1 MKIKSENL
9 KDTYER
15 HDPIREHNSHRK
27 TFEELNLMDSFLFE
41 SATEKPENAVLLSK
55 VIIERTLGRKVQNL
69 VVQPQKDLKG
79 ININSRGIRMDIYTM
94 EMGTGS
100 KQDEVTCV
108 YDIEPNNYRDDLPQR
123 NRYYQSLIDS
133 KLLPTNSNYKNLP
146 SMVSIWILPY
156 DPFGDDRMIYTVK
169 NAVAEND
176 QIVYNDGVTKVFL
189 YTHGK
194 IGGSDS
200 LKALLDFMENTN
212 RSHAVDEEL
221 SKIMNVVDSV
231 KSSPEEKKRYMGI
244 MGMFEYEIR
253 DAKLEARQEALQ
265 EGHQAGLREGRQ
277 EGLREGHQAGLRE
290 GKIAGFIR
298 AYHSLNIDKEI
309 IRAKIKEQFLL
320 DEEQAEQ
327 YLTLYWNDSP
337 KTNS

>member
-79 ININSRGIRMDIYTM
+79 ININSRGIRM
-94 EMGTGS
+94 
-100 KQDEVTCV
+100 
-108 YDIEPNNYRDDLPQR
+108 
-123 NRYYQSLIDS
+123 
-133 KLLPTNSNYKNLP
+133 
-146 SMVSIWILPY
+146 
-156 DPFGDDRMIYTVK
+156 IYTVK

-221 SKIMNVVDSV
+221 SKIMNVVDNV

-290 GKIAGFIR
+290 GEIAGSIR